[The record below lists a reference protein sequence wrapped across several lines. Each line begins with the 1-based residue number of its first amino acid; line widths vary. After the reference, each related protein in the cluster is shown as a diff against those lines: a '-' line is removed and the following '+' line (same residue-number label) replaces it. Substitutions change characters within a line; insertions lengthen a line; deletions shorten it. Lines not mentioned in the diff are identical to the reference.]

1 MIGLWH
7 PTVNRISAALDQAEH
22 ALRLSGVSRSFVPGR
37 PLLKDIDLVA
47 AAGER
52 IALQGES
59 GVGKSTLLNL
69 IAGLDVPD
77 AGAIEVGGRRIDRLS
92 ERERSLFRRASLG
105 FVFQAFHLLPHLS
118 ALQNVM
124 VPLLLAGK
132 GERVAREAAAA
143 MLDELGLA
151 ERATGLPGVLSG
163 GEQQRVALAR
173 ALVHRPRLVL
183 ADEPTGNLDPVT
195 AHQAL
200 QLLFAQCARHGI
212 TLLMATHSA
221 EAAAAADR
229 RMVLTQD
236 GLAPAR

>member
-1 MIGLWH
+1 MNQ
-7 PTVNRISAALDQAEH
+7 TRAAPDQAERPAE
-22 ALRLSGVSRSFVPGR
+22 ALRLAGVSRSFAPGHL
-37 PLLKDIDLVA
+37 LLKGVDLVVA
-47 AAGER
+47 TGER

-69 IAGLDVPD
+69 IAGLELPD
-77 AGAIEVGGRRIDRLS
+77 AGSIEVGGRRIDRMS
-92 ERERSLFRRASLG
+92 ERERSMFRRESLG

-132 GERVAREAAAA
+132 GERLAREESVE
-143 MLDELGLA
+143 MLDGLGLA
-151 ERATGLPGVLSG
+151 ARADGLPGTLSG

-173 ALVHRPRLVL
+173 ALIHRPRLVL

-200 QLLFAQCARHGI
+200 ELLFARCARHGI
-212 TLLMATHSA
+212 TLVMATHSV

-229 RMVLTQD
+229 CLRLTQD
-236 GLAPAR
+236 GLAPAP

>member
-1 MIGLWH
+1 MNQ
-7 PTVNRISAALDQAEH
+7 TSAASDQAEH
-22 ALRLSGVSRSFVPGR
+22 PAVALRLAGVSRSFAPGTV
-37 PLLKDIDLVA
+37 LLKDIALIVA
-47 AAGER
+47 TGER

-69 IAGLDVPD
+69 IAGLEVPD
-77 AGAIEVGGRRIDRLS
+77 AGSIEVGGRRIDRLS
-92 ERERSLFRRASLG
+92 ERERSLFRRATLG

-124 VPLLLAGK
+124 VPLLLAGE
-132 GERVAREAAAA
+132 GERVAREAGAT

-151 ERATGLPGVLSG
+151 ARADALPGTLSG
-163 GEQQRVALAR
+163 GEQQRVAQAR
-173 ALVHRPRLVL
+173 ALIPRPRQEL

-200 QLLFAQCARHGI
+200 ELLFAQCARHGI
-212 TLLMATHSA
+212 TLLMATHSV

-229 RMVLTQD
+229 CLRLTQD
-236 GLAPAR
+236 GIAPAR

>member
-1 MIGLWH
+1 MNQ
-7 PTVNRISAALDQAEH
+7 TSAESDQAERPGV
-22 ALRLSGVSRSFVPGR
+22 ALRLTGVSRSFAPGNV
-37 PLLKDIDLVA
+37 LLKDIALVVA
-47 AAGER
+47 TGER
-52 IALQGES
+52 VALQGES

-69 IAGLDVPD
+69 IAGLEVPD
-77 AGAIEVGGRRIDRLS
+77 AGSIEVDGRRIDRLS
-92 ERERSLFRRASLG
+92 ERGRSLFRRESLG

-132 GERVAREAAAA
+132 GERLAREASVE

-151 ERATGLPGVLSG
+151 ARADGLPGTLSG

-173 ALVHRPRLVL
+173 ALNHRPRLVL

-200 QLLFAQCARHGI
+200 ELLFAQCARHGI
-212 TLLMATHSA
+212 TLLMATHSG

-229 RMVLTQD
+229 CLRLTQD